1 MRITENTSGMSNAD
15 LLRMHDTAVTV
26 KALNQLRRLPWHGIE
41 AEIQELRAEILR
53 RMSQSNVSGK

>member
-26 KALNQLRRLPWHGIE
+26 KALNQFRCIPWHGIE